1 MRFENRKFTILVS
14 IGIIC
19 ILGSFLFPLFLGAL
33 TREMI
38 YFQKG
43 AFAFSSDT
51 ISYIIFSIAFIII
64 GVAFI
69 LLAIDR
75 ISVKIRTLITSVLFL
90 VAAASMVLSIDNVY
104 FGTEK
109 GFYFNDL
116 KTLGT
121 VEIPWEDVT
130 EMEQVYVRSDYSTKA
145 HELNFKLQNGQNYV
159 IKYNKYLQY
168 YRGKLEGYVMENG
181 GKSIIT
187 EIKEKDIK

>member
-19 ILGSFLFPLFLGAL
+19 IVGSFLFPLFLGAL
-33 TREMI
+33 IREMI

-43 AFAFSSDT
+43 AFAFSSDS

-64 GVAFI
+64 GIAFI

-75 ISVKIRTLITSVLFL
+75 ISVKIRTLITSILFL

-109 GFYFNDL
+109 GFYVNDL
-116 KTLGT
+116 KSFGT
-121 VEIPWEDVT
+121 VEIPWDNIVEL
-130 EMEQVYVRSDYSTKA
+130 EQVYVKSDYDTTPY
-145 HELNFKLQNGQNYV
+145 ELIFKLRNGQKYV
-159 IKYNKYLQY
+159 IHYNKYLHDN
-168 YRGKLEGYVMENG
+168 RNRIEGYVVGYG